1 MCTWVTINSLSNLW
15 SKSHLKLYKMDKY
28 GLKKRYDFVPQFS
41 PLRPGTV
48 CSSGRYLQSWYR
60 KMDRTGHVTSMIEYL
75 SVTDDVVVDFC
86 GNSLNFIHV
95 LTYISSSFDINENL
109 WTSDHLVKIKDWAS
123 TVCGPQIHSVEAYRW
138 IPIPRRKVRNW
149 KHRSRR

>member
-1 MCTWVTINSLSNLW
+1 MDWKRDMTSFHSLVHFDQVLSVVVVGT
-15 SKSHLKLYKMDKY
+15 YKVDTAKWTAQVMWHQW
-28 GLKKRYDFVPQFS
+28 F
-41 PLRPGTV
+41 
-48 CSSGRYLQSWYR
+48 
-60 KMDRTGHVTSMIEYL
+60 HIMIEYL

-109 WTSDHLVKIKDWAS
+109 WTSDHFVKIKDWAS

-138 IPIPRRKVRNW
+138 IPILRRKVRNW